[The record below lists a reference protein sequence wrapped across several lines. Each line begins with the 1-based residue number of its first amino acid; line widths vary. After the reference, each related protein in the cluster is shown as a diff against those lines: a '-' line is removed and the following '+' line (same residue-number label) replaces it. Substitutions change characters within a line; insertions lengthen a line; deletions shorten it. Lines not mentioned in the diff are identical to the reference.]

1 MQRPTLP
8 KECQG
13 RERPRKV
20 ERDESSAALVPSAGG
35 LAPQRLVGEGDHQL
49 ARRLHRC
56 LGSLF
61 PLPSGVQGLPLVDVV
76 QLWSYPEHVADGH
89 GPQRLADP
97 RRQTLPPELLHS
109 PRWGRSSHVLRQ
121 QISPPDLRVLLKPP
135 LAAVVVHPLGIRI
148 SRPSSSSGAVATAE
162 VGTRG
167 LGRGRRTGPEKPLEL
182 HAPSPPSPCKCCRHR
197 RLRRPS
203 VQCHCC
209 RFRKQRGP
217 APQQP

>member
-49 ARRLHRC
+49 ARRLRRY
-56 LGSLF
+56 LRSLC
-61 PLPSGVQGLPLVDVV
+61 PLPSGFQGLLLVDVV
-76 QLWSYPEHVADGH
+76 QLWSDPEHVADGH

-97 RRQTLPPELLHS
+97 RRQALPPEFLHS
-109 PRWGRSSHVLRQ
+109 PRWGRSSHVLWQ
-121 QISPPDLRVLLKPP
+121 QVSPPDLRVLLKPA

-148 SRPSSSSGAVATAE
+148 SRPSSSGAVATAE
-162 VGTRG
+162 AGARG
-167 LGRGRRTGPEKPLEL
+167 LGRGRRTGPEKTLEL

-197 RLRRPS
+197 RLRRPF

-209 RFRKQRGP
+209 RFRQPWGP